1 MVRATT
7 HTRLRA
13 SLRIAALASG
23 PTLPTPL
30 LLLHY
35 STAQGPLSLHL
46 YSLQVRG
53 RDSLSAED
61 LLNCFDFAP
70 GGDGAAGA
78 VVTGFLREVVG
89 SGLDEQQRWK
99 LLRWA
104 TSRSTLPVNGL
115 GQKVTL
121 IRKDTDGAPPDQTD
135 QWLPEAHTC
144 SLEVAL
150 PDYSSSAALSEQL
163 IRALEEMDAGGGF
176 GLL

>member
-1 MVRATT
+1 MPS

-13 SLRIAALASG
+13 SLHIATLALG
-23 PTLPTPL
+23 FTLPAPL

-35 STAQGPLSLHL
+35 LRGSLLLHL

-61 LLNCFDFAP
+61 LLGCFDFVL
-70 GGDGAAGA
+70 GGNGAAGA
-78 VVTGFLREVVG
+78 VVG
-89 SGLDEQQRWK
+89 SGLGEQQRWK

-121 IRKDTDGAPPDQTD
+121 IRRDTNGAPPDK
-135 QWLPEAHTC
+135 WLPEAHTC

-150 PDYSSSAALSEQL
+150 PDYSSSAALSKQL
-163 IRALEEMDAGGGF
+163 NRALEEMDAGGGF

>member
-1 MVRATT
+1 MATWRAK
-7 HTRLRA
+7 
-13 SLRIAALASG
+13 ALSFAQFL
-23 PTLPTPL
+23 LP
-30 LLLHY
+30 
-35 STAQGPLSLHL
+35 
-46 YSLQVRG
+46 
-53 RDSLSAED
+53 
-61 LLNCFDFAP
+61 FDFVL
-70 GGDGAAGA
+70 GGNGAAGA
-78 VVTGFLREVVG
+78 VVAGFLREVVG
-89 SGLDEQQRWK
+89 SGLGEQQRWK

-163 IRALEEMDAGGGF
+163 NRALEEMDAGGGF

>member
-1 MVRATT
+1 MPPHT
-7 HTRLRA
+7 HLRV
-13 SLRIAALASG
+13 SLHIAALPRG
-23 PTLPTPL
+23 PTPHYFYVIVRGALP
-30 LLLHY
+30 
-35 STAQGPLSLHL
+35 LHL

-61 LLNCFDFAP
+61 LLECFDFAL
-70 GGDGAAGA
+70 GRDGAAGA
-78 VVTGFLREVVG
+78 VVTGFLREVVLVG

-121 IRKDTDGAPPDQTD
+121 IRKDTDGVPPD

-144 SLEVAL
+144 SFQVAL

-163 IRALEEMDAGGGF
+163 KRALEEMAAGGGF

>member
-1 MVRATT
+1 MPS

-13 SLRIAALASG
+13 SLHIATLALG
-23 PTLPTPL
+23 FTLPAPL

-35 STAQGPLSLHL
+35 LRGSLLLHL

-61 LLNCFDFAP
+61 LLGCFDFVL
-70 GGDGAAGA
+70 GGNGAAGA
-78 VVTGFLREVVG
+78 VVAGFLREVVG
-89 SGLDEQQRWK
+89 SGLGEQQRWK

-121 IRKDTDGAPPDQTD
+121 IRRDTNGAPPDK
-135 QWLPEAHTC
+135 WLPEAHTC

-150 PDYSSSAALSEQL
+150 PDYSSSAALSKQL
-163 IRALEEMDAGGGF
+163 NRALEEMDAGGGF